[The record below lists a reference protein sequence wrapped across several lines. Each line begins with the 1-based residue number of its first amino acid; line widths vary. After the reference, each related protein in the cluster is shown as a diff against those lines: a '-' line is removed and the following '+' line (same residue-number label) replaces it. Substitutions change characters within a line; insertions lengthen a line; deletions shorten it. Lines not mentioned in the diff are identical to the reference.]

1 MKSIYYLVVVMLIS
15 TAFIIPI
22 KNVYGHGLGG
32 DMAPPIDFGGQNIS
46 IETRI
51 EPQDLALYKIE
62 AEDINPLLK
71 VRFFNYDTN
80 INIEQTTMRIT
91 VEKDEKI
98 LMSGWFY
105 DPNGEIKLQIIPT
118 QREGFEIYGDIE
130 PQLAG
135 YYNIGGAPVQ
145 VSAPIFL
152 EGGLYRV
159 SAEVRSALTTKQL
172 LNEPIRFDTWISVA
186 DDNKFVVSA
195 EKDYEI
201 TVRTYYDNIVALE
214 LNDDNLTFEM
224 PFNWDDSYIKTVPM
238 VHEELI
244 VPKEMGFAS
253 TARFDGYVNG
263 IKLDERMLIV
273 DPYSYQDK
281 LIIHFVLDMNTIQN
295 IKAQAIAN
303 GDALDKMKF
312 ELVKKSVP
320 SGQEL
325 TSLSMPIDNGKVKVI
340 ATLPAQG
347 VFPQQESE
355 ITLTFFNMDNSLL
368 RDIRYNVKFFDEN
381 NNMIFETDRYTPEGI
396 DVIKHTFEKE
406 GMVTMQ
412 INVIGSG
419 FSMQKIDTSIAGTA
433 ETSIS
438 VVPEFPVAVVIISI
452 GMIAA
457 IAIAR
462 RNNILK
468 VN

>member
-1 MKSIYYLVVVMLIS
+1 PVDALVGNAYSVFMML
-15 TAFIIPI
+15 TKAMQEAGTVEDT
-22 KNVYGHGLGG
+22 NAVRL
-32 DMAPPIDFGGQNIS
+32 AL
-46 IETRI
+46 ERI
-51 EPQDLALYKIE
+51 EEFEGINGKYGWEGKDTYGINHQLKSPIYI
-62 AEDINPLLK
+62 AEG
-71 VRFFNYDTN
+71 VR
-80 INIEQTTMRIT
+80 
-91 VEKDEKI
+91 
-98 LMSGWFY
+98 
-105 DPNGEIKLQIIPT
+105 
-118 QREGFEIYGDIE
+118 
-130 PQLAG
+130 
-135 YYNIGGAPVQ
+135 
-145 VSAPIFL
+145 
-152 EGGLYRV
+152 
-159 SAEVRSALTTKQL
+159 
-172 LNEPIRFDTWISVA
+172 
-186 DDNKFVVSA
+186 
-195 EKDYEI
+195 
-201 TVRTYYDNIVALE
+201 
-214 LNDDNLTFEM
+214 
-224 PFNWDDSYIKTVPM
+224 
-238 VHEELI
+238 
-244 VPKEMGFAS
+244 
-253 TARFDGYVNG
+253 
-263 IKLDERMLIV
+263 
-273 DPYSYQDK
+273 
-281 LIIHFVLDMNTIQN
+281 
-295 IKAQAIAN
+295 
-303 GDALDKMKF
+303 
-312 ELVKKSVP
+312 
-320 SGQEL
+320 
-325 TSLSMPIDNGKVKVI
+325 GKVKVI